1 MHYTLSPIYSPKNRG
16 PESQPGKSR
25 RKLLQVF
32 TQGWKGRED
41 EKARKNK
48 WATKQLQS
56 TEGYPDCQPSYRP
69 AQCGRTRRSL
79 WEEQL
84 CKHLLNFPDG
94 FQSHLGRLPGG
105 VVKTMNPG
113 ALLPGLD
120 PGSTAYWVGTL
131 EKAPEPSLPQLPIQP
146 ISPSIDLPSHSSHGA
161 AGKMQ

>member
-16 PESQPGKSR
+16 PESRPGKSR

-32 TQGWKGRED
+32 NGGGKD
-41 EKARKNK
+41 EKMKRRGGTN
-48 WATKQLQS
+48 
-56 TEGYPDCQPSYRP
+56 GQPKSCNPQRGTLTASPPTGQHSMGGP
-69 AQCGRTRRSL
+69 AGGRTRL

-84 CKHLLNFPDG
+84 CKHLPNFLDR
-94 FQSHLGRLPGG
+94 FQSHLGRLLGG

-120 PGSTAYWVGTL
+120 LGSTAYWLGAL
-131 EKAPEPSLPQLPIQP
+131 EKAPELSLPQLPIQP
-146 ISPSIDLPSHSSHGA
+146 ISPSIDHGA